1 MSEGTTRGEAAA
13 HILARE
19 MGRRTRA
26 VHARIDDVEAAR
38 REALEELRARLNAT
52 DGIDARQDGLIGG
65 LRADVGN
72 VQEIATAL
80 DQAHGQTRELTAV
93 QAAELVRIA
102 QRLNA
107 SETTDARQDGEIAD
121 ITDRV
126 DVLEATAPV
135 PGPKGDKGDR
145 GPSGPRGAMGPPGVP
160 GAVGSGTGG
169 GGNIN
174 SVSVSSGLSITG
186 VSDLTIT
193 NTGVRSLA
201 ATGISVSSATGEV
214 TITAPTVSGG
224 TGITVA
230 GSGTTALTVSA
241 TGVNSV
247 SGGTGIS
254 VSGTTALTVSAT
266 GVNSVSAGTGIS
278 VSGSTSLTVTNT
290 GVTSLAGTGVSVSAS
305 TGSVTITAPVVAGGT
320 GISVSGSQTTS
331 LSISNTGVTSIVAG
345 TGISVSAATGAVTV
359 TSSGGGPTQVTFA
372 ESTASPNATVY
383 VDSMTA
389 AGASTNADLALRPKG
404 TGALTARV
412 ADSTITGGNKRGANA
427 VDWQTLRSAAA
438 QVASGSYSVIA
449 GGNDITASGYA
460 SAVAGGFNNTAS
472 SGYANVAGGNGNT
485 ASATYSAV
493 GGGQNNT
500 VTATQGTVAG
510 GAYNTASSATAA
522 VLGGNSNTASG
533 ECSSIAG
540 GVYGTADRYGKFA
553 HASGR
558 FSSDGDAQF
567 GRMVLR
573 GATADA
579 ATAKILTADA
589 SAAIATNTVVLRNNG
604 VYSYQIEL
612 VANSAAVGSGSV
624 YGTWGGNWSLSGL
637 IRRTANAAATALIG
651 TPSVTAQNIDSAIS
665 ACVVTLTANTTL
677 GGLAITVTGIAAT
690 NIRWVAVV
698 TTTEVG

>member
-65 LRADVGN
+65 LRAEVGN

-93 QAAELVRIA
+93 QAAELARIA

-107 SETTDARQDGEIAD
+107 NETTDARQDNEIAD

-135 PGPKGDKGDR
+135 SGPKGDKGDR

-160 GAVGSGTGG
+160 GAVGSGTGSGG

-201 ATGISVSSATGEV
+201 ASGISVSSATGEV

-230 GSGTTALTVSA
+230 GSGTTTLTVSA

-254 VSGTTALTVSAT
+254 VSGTT
-266 GVNSVSAGTGIS
+266 
-278 VSGSTSLTVTNT
+278 SLTVTNT
-290 GVTSLAGTGVSVSAS
+290 GVTNLAGTGVTVSAS
-305 TGSVTITAPVVAGGT
+305 TGAVTITAPVVAGGT

-331 LSISNTGVTSIVAG
+331 LTVTNTGVTALAG
-345 TGISVSAATGAVTV
+345 TGISVSAATGSVTV
-359 TSSGGGPTQVTFA
+359 TPTYAAPTALTIGG
-372 ESTASPNATVY
+372 TAV
-383 VDSMTA
+383 
-389 AGASTNADLALRPKG
+389 
-404 TGALTARV
+404 TGAASSV
-412 ADSTITGGNKRGANA
+412 AN
-427 VDWQTLRSAAA
+427 SAHVHAMP
-438 QVASGSYSVIA
+438 G
-449 GGNDITASGYA
+449 
-460 SAVAGGFNNTAS
+460 SAVAGA
-472 SGYANVAGGNGNT
+472 
-485 ASATYSAV
+485 SAV
-493 GGGQNNT
+493 GD
-500 VTATQGTVAG
+500 TAATGSATTVALSDHRHSREAFG
-510 GAYNTASSATAA
+510 TPVVVNGQTTALATGSLTTLARADHVHTMSNAWVRIASVTTASSATSITFSSIPQTYNFLRLMLHARSQSVYSLTAGVLRFNGDTGSNYYSADLGTASQTYIRGALFSGPATYDANIASVSEVCIAGYSSTLFTKPCNIQWGAQNNTSATASFAYASFYGIWRSTAAITSITMTMDSAEAFANGTTA
-522 VLGGNSNTASG
+522 VL
-533 ECSSIAG
+533 
-540 GVYGTADRYGKFA
+540 
-553 HASGR
+553 
-558 FSSDGDAQF
+558 
-567 GRMVLR
+567 M
-573 GATADA
+573 
-579 ATAKILTADA
+579 
-589 SAAIATNTVVLRNNG
+589 
-604 VYSYQIEL
+604 
-612 VANSAAVGSGSV
+612 
-624 YGTWGGNWSLSGL
+624 
-637 IRRTANAAATALIG
+637 
-651 TPSVTAQNIDSAIS
+651 
-665 ACVVTLTANTTL
+665 AC
-677 GGLAITVTGIAAT
+677 
-690 NIRWVAVV
+690 
-698 TTTEVG
+698 